1 MRGGPWTGRIV
12 NIMDELALQ
21 YLLDDVR
28 TGVCSPDDAVLRLR
42 RLPFADLGFAKV
54 DHHRLLRQGLPE
66 AVYGQ
71 GKTAEQCSAIVGELL
86 EDGAAGSTTGGPTA
100 GPIEG
105 SPVILTRADEVQA
118 ARALADYPGGI
129 RTVTGQATGADQV
142 RGALSTVVWRPAGP
156 RSARTLVITAGT
168 SDLPVAR
175 ECEATLIALGLR
187 PTLLADCGVAGV
199 HRLLA
204 SADELAETDAVV
216 VVAGMEGALASL
228 VGGITPAP
236 VVAVPT
242 STGYGAALEGVTALL
257 AMHASC
263 AAGITVVGIDNG
275 FGAACAVA
283 RMLP

>member
-1 MRGGPWTGRIV
+1 
-12 NIMDELALQ
+12 MDEPALQ
-21 YLLDDVR
+21 RLLADVR
-28 TGVCSPDDAVLRLR
+28 SGACSPDEAVHQLR

-54 DHHRLLRQGLPE
+54 DHHRSLRQGFPE

-71 GKTAEQCSAIVGELL
+71 GKTPEQCSSIVAELL
-86 EDGAAGSTTGGPTA
+86 GEGADRSYPAGTSPA
-100 GPIEG
+100 AG
-105 SPVILTRADEVQA
+105 SPVILTRADASQVELVMA
-118 ARALADYPGGI
+118 EHPGGV
-129 RTVTGQATGADQV
+129 RTITGTATGGDQV
-142 RGALSTVVWRPAGP
+142 RGELSAVVWRPAP
-156 RSARTLVITAGT
+156 LRSARTLVVTAGT

-175 ECEATLIALGLR
+175 ECEATLTALGLR
-187 PTLLADCGVAGV
+187 PTLLADCGVAGL

-204 SADELAETDAVV
+204 SADELADADAVV

-228 VGGITPAP
+228 IGGITPAP

-275 FGAACAVA
+275 FGAACAIA
-283 RMLP
+283 RVLP

>member
-1 MRGGPWTGRIV
+1 V

-21 YLLDDVR
+21 RLLDDVR
-28 TGVCSPDDAVLRLR
+28 SGECSPDDAMLRLR
-42 RLPFADLGFAKV
+42 RLPYADLGFAKV
-54 DHHRLLRQGLPE
+54 DHHRSLRQGLPE

-71 GKTAEQCSAIVGELL
+71 GKTADQCSAIVGELL
-86 EDGAAGSTTGGPTA
+86 TGGLGGGYEAGSGP
-100 GPIEG
+100 
-105 SPVILTRADEVQA
+105 PVILTRADESQA
-118 ARALADYPGGI
+118 VRALCDHPGGT
-129 RTVTGQATGADQV
+129 RTVTGRATGADQV
-142 RGALSTVVWRPAGP
+142 RGDLSTVVWRAAAP
-156 RSARTLVITAGT
+156 RPARTLVITAGT

-175 ECEATLIALGLR
+175 ECQATLVALGI
-187 PTLLADCGVAGV
+187 PTTLLADCGVAGV

-275 FGAACAVA
+275 FGAACALA
-283 RMLP
+283 RMFP